1 MFFKRPPLGREA
13 AFFVPAN
20 FVNLSDVG
28 HALYKTGDA
37 TTLSFLTAA
46 DVGKRIQNA
55 PKNSATIWSTDTIA
69 PNKP

>member
-1 MFFKRPPLGREA
+1 MFFKRLSLGREA
-13 AFFVPAN
+13 AFSAPAN
-20 FVNLSDVG
+20 LVNLSDVG
-28 HALYKTGDA
+28 HALYKKGDA
-37 TTLSFLTAA
+37 TTLSSLTAA